1 MNHQRISMLAALVL
15 SASMIL
21 GACGPAGAPK
31 VAAPAS
37 TQAAAP
43 TQPAAPAATSAASD
57 ANTLVIGTTDSIAS
71 FDPADAYAVR
81 DWEVIK
87 NIDDTPLKWQP
98 GSGDKLIPD
107 LATAM
112 PTVSADGLTYTITL
126 KDGVKFGDGTD
137 LTAQV
142 YADSMNRVLKIG
154 PDCPNGVAGA
164 LVTPYVDS
172 VEATDAHT
180 VVFHLKE
187 PVAYFLQLL
196 ASPPYAPAD
205 PNIFP
210 ADKCELYPTP
220 PIYGTGP
227 WYVSQ
232 FTPNQQIA
240 FEPNPYYSGDFKPQ
254 VKQIIVRFFSDPQ
267 TEALAVQDGEIDVA
281 WRYLG
286 GDLIGKLKGISGLHV
301 GTINGGSIRYLIIN
315 HTMKPMDDP
324 NVDKAIASIIDRNE
338 ISDTVFGGEVN
349 PIYSMVPPGF
359 LGASQSFDTTY
370 QAPNL
375 DAAKKYL
382 EASGYSASNPLQFDL
397 WYPPEHYGTQT
408 SAWVQVIQKQL
419 EATGMIKVTLKSQ
432 EWSTYVTACTGG
444 DAYPVCV
451 LGWFYDY
458 PDPADYLDPFVYNGG
473 QGTNVAP
480 KYAIPAST
488 AGGTPEVTTPTPAP
502 AADEQAWLQYGKP
515 IDADA
520 QKLVS
525 LLNQSDVETDL
536 TKRADLLKQAQDL
549 YAQMVVTV
557 PLFLNPEY
565 VVYRDNIHANDQY
578 PSPETLNIGATV
590 EFTYSMLSKS
600 P

>member
-1 MNHQRISMLAALVL
+1 MNHHRMFMLGALLL

-21 GACGPAGAPK
+21 GACGPAAAPTA
-31 VAAPAS
+31 AAPAS

-43 TQPAAPAATSAASD
+43 TQAPAATSAPAATAAPAATGAASD
-57 ANTLVIGTTDSIAS
+57 ANTIIIGTTDSIAS

-87 NIDDTPLKWQP
+87 NIDDTPLKWEP
-98 GSGDKLIPD
+98 GSGDNLVPD

-112 PTVSADGLTYTITL
+112 PTVSSDGLTYTITL
-126 KDGVKFGDGTD
+126 KDGIKFGDGTD

-154 PDCPNGVAGA
+154 PNCPNGVAGA

-205 PNIFP
+205 PKIFP

-232 FTPNQQIA
+232 FVADQQIT
-240 FEPNPYYSGDFKPQ
+240 FEPNPYYTGDFKPQ
-254 VKQIIVRFFSDPQ
+254 VKQVIVRFFSDPQ
-267 TEALAVQDGEIDVA
+267 TEALAVQNGEIDIA

-286 GDLIGKLKGISGLHV
+286 GELISQLKSVSGLHV

-324 NVDKAIASIIDRNE
+324 NVVKAIASIIDRNE

-359 LGASQSFDTTY
+359 LGATQSFDTIY
-370 QAPNL
+370 QAPNI

-382 EASGYSASNPLQFDL
+382 QASGYSASNPLTFDL

-408 SAWVQVIQKQL
+408 AAWVQVIQKQL
-419 EATGMIKVTLKSQ
+419 EATGMIKVNLKSQ

-444 DAYPVCV
+444 DSYAICV

-473 QGTNVAP
+473 QGTNV
-480 KYAIPAST
+480 S
-488 AGGTPEVTTPTPAP
+488 P
-502 AADEQAWLQYGKP
+502 AASGTQYGKP
-515 IDADA
+515 INADA
-520 QKLVS
+520 QKLVD
-525 LLNQSDVETDL
+525 LLSQSDVETDL

-578 PSPETLNIGATV
+578 PSPETLNIGATI
-590 EFTYSMLSKS
+590 EFSYSMLSKT